1 MLNVGN
7 ISKPM
12 RIVHLRESQGE
23 YTGGKVNL
31 PLPVVSFVTGTSEDA
46 CSPDEAQHVPNRDM
60 FRYQSLSRG
69 TGAELPECS
78 RFLRIVVYEV
88 ASDIVL
94 TSYQTVRLLPYEA
107 PRLEQI
113 PHSNSKQEVPAKVY
127 SQPMQARRLR
137 EISGLTVEQ
146 LADIF
151 EVSRTTYHK
160 WMDDSPLSERHKEHL
175 LEVLPLVEEAL
186 QRLGSAS
193 AVNTWLLT
201 PVSAGDKK
209 PIEYLSSRQ
218 YNTFRGF
225 LLHQGIDQKLLR
237 PPIPL
242 KYPYLERPREEVEDE
257 LERLNPGFLLDEDYP
272 DASDRNE

>member
-1 MLNVGN
+1 MLNMGN
-7 ISKPM
+7 ISNPI

-23 YTGGKVNL
+23 YTGGIVSL
-31 PLPVVSFVTGTSEDA
+31 PFPTVSSVTGTSEDA
-46 CSPDEAQHVPNRDM
+46 CSPDEAQHALNRDM
-60 FRYQSLSRG
+60 FGYQLLARA
-69 TGAELPECS
+69 TGAELRDCS
-78 RFLRIVVYEV
+78 SLLRIVVYEV
-88 ASDIVL
+88 TSDIVL
-94 TSYQTVRLLPYEA
+94 TSYQTVRLLPQEA
-107 PRLEQI
+107 PQVRQI
-113 PHSNSKQEVPAKVY
+113 SHSKQEVPAEVY

-151 EVSRTTYHK
+151 GVSRTTYHK
-160 WMDDSPLSERHKEHL
+160 WMDNSSLSERHKQHL
-175 LEVLPLVEEAL
+175 LEVFPLIEYAL
-186 QRLGSAS
+186 QRLGSTS
-193 AVNTWLLT
+193 ALNTWLLT
-201 PVSAGDKK
+201 PVTAGGKK

-225 LLHQGIDQKLLR
+225 LLHQGNDQNLLR

-257 LERLNPGFLLDEDYP
+257 LERLNPSFLLDEDYS

>member
-1 MLNVGN
+1 MFNVGN
-7 ISKPM
+7 VSNPM
-12 RIVHLRESQGE
+12 RIVPLRESQGE
-23 YTGGKVNL
+23 YTGAIVNF
-31 PLPVVSFVTGTSEDA
+31 PLPTVSFVTGTSEDA
-46 CSPDEAQHVPNRDM
+46 CSPTEARRIPIRDM
-60 FRYQSLSRG
+60 LHYQLLAG
-69 TGAELPECS
+69 ATGAELHECS
-78 RFLRIVVYEV
+78 RLLRIVAYEV

-107 PRLEQI
+107 PQLGQI
-113 PHSNSKQEVPAKVY
+113 PHSKQEVLTEVY
-127 SQPMQARRLR
+127 LQPMQARRLR

-151 EVSRTTYHK
+151 GVSRTTYHK
-160 WMDDSPLSERHKEHL
+160 WMDDSSLSERHKEHL

-201 PVSAGDKK
+201 PVSPGGKK

-225 LLHQGIDQKLLR
+225 LLRQGIDQKLLR
-237 PPIPL
+237 PPMPL
-242 KYPYLERPREEVEDE
+242 KYAYRERPREEIEDE
-257 LERLNPGFLLDEDYP
+257 LERLNPSFILDEDYP
-272 DASDRNE
+272 DTPDRNE